1 MPYYT
6 NCQTKNSIDAI
17 LHQIAILF
25 ANCSDDNREEV
36 KLKEKQMLAEISKL
50 DLEFAERCGYNQDW

>member
-17 LHQIAILF
+17 LHKIAILF
-25 ANCSDDNREEV
+25 ASCTDQERDLV
-36 KLKEKQMLAEISKL
+36 KQQEKEMLKQIAEL